1 MLGTKP
7 GKCPLLNTA
16 LPCDVS
22 QVMVERQSNRASP
35 QLTVDP
41 ESLAALID
49 RLRLKPRIA
58 IDTEAASF
66 HRYVDRVYLIQ
77 ISSDEETAIID
88 PLAID
93 DLAPLGSLLADPMI
107 EVILH
112 DADYDLRTLNR
123 DYGFHANNLFDTRVA
138 AQLSGEPSV
147 GLGSLLDK
155 YFGIKV
161 DKKYQR
167 ADWSRRP
174 LSPEMIRYATDDT
187 RYLPELRDQLE
198 ERLRECGRLEWAR
211 EEFRQLEG
219 LRWTQPDRDGQAHLR
234 VKGAKNL
241 PPRTL
246 AIFRQLYNWRDS
258 TAAAL
263 DRAPFRV
270 LGNSHLLSIARA
282 APVGMKRLSE
292 SCGLP
297 TSVVRRF
304 GKDLLNAVSEGLA
317 IPKERFPTIE
327 RRSRPAHNPVYDR
340 SLERLKALRNRR
352 ARDLDMQPGLLCP
365 NGTLQAVARTAPSST
380 KALRAISEI
389 RAWQVDALGEG
400 DILAAVQGK
409 DS

>member
-1 MLGTKP
+1 
-7 GKCPLLNTA
+7 
-16 LPCDVS
+16 
-22 QVMVERQSNRASP
+22 MVKRQSNPTAA
-35 QLTVDP
+35 LLIVDP
-41 ESLAALID
+41 EGLSALID
-49 RLRLKPRIA
+49 RLRIKPRIA

-66 HRYVDRVYLIQ
+66 HRYLDRVYLIQ
-77 ISSDEETAIID
+77 VSSDEETAIID
-88 PLAID
+88 PLAIE
-93 DLAPLGSLLADPMI
+93 DLASLGPLLADPLI
-107 EVILH
+107 ELILH

-123 DYGFHANNLFDTRVA
+123 DYGFRANNLFDTRLA

-155 YFGIKV
+155 YFGVKV

-174 LSPEMIRYATDDT
+174 LSAEMIRYATDDT
-187 RYLPELRDQLE
+187 RYLPKLRDQLE
-198 ERLRECGRLEWAR
+198 ERLRKCGRLEWAR

-219 LRWTQPDRDGQAHLR
+219 LRWTQPARDGQAYLR

-258 TAAAL
+258 TAAKL

-270 LGNSHLLSIARA
+270 LGNSHLLSVART
-282 APVGMKRLSE
+282 APVGMKRLTE
-292 SCGLP
+292 ACGLP

-304 GKDLLNAVSEGLA
+304 GKDLLNAVAEGLA
-317 IPKERFPTIE
+317 VTKEQLPAVKP
-327 RRSRPAHNPVYDR
+327 RSRPEHNPVYDR

-365 NGTLQAVARTAPSST
+365 NGTLQAVARTAPSNSEE
-380 KALRAISEI
+380 LRALGPI
-389 RAWQVDALGEG
+389 RTWQVSALGEA
-400 DILAAVQGK
+400 DILAAVRGK